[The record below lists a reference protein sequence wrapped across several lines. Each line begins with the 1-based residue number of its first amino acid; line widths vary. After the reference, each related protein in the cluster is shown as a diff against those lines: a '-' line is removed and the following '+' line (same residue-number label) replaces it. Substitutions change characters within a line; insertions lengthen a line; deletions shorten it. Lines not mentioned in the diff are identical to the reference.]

1 MNLDSSPEV
10 IATATADSSAPSS
23 YPHTESHA
31 SEGQVLPDPD
41 PHRDL
46 DLDPEQEAAR
56 LAAERAEA
64 ERLAA
69 EQTKAEAEAQAAAER
84 EARLQRLMQ
93 RIAKHADFASM
104 KDSTRLLQKIARSET
119 AHARAL
125 SGAISDDVAMTAKLL
140 RLVNAAFYSSAGGGN
155 ITSLQRAV
163 ALMGFQTIGMVANSL
178 MLFERLPKG
187 ADGNRLR
194 QEFGRAQLAALL
206 AHQFCNSSKQLDGAY
221 LIALFQ
227 NLGGMLAGLHF
238 AEDMEAIEAELHA
251 KGLEEG
257 GLEWQAMREQLARE
271 QWGQGL
277 EEIAVEVARQW
288 GWPESVRVGMRT
300 LRPSNLERACSPEE
314 YQRVLCTAAN
324 TLAAQLLKLPH
335 SGTPEER
342 AEARKACVERFA
354 AELAVPLSLD
364 PEPLPEAVESVKQV
378 WDDLAKTLGFGPVVA
393 APGQAKPKPSDPK
406 ASQVQKPLAG
416 VAAQAPAMAARP
428 APPAAPTAPR
438 PAASNPAMAEALSS
452 ALEQLSE
459 MVLSGAAPGQLLQ
472 LCMKQMHAALNLQR
486 VIVCLRDADGAYL
499 KGRLGLG
506 ERATALAPLF
516 DIPLAPPT
524 ELFGLLCSKGA
535 DTLISDSSDPVI
547 AQRLPAWH
555 RQQVRAGTFV
565 LLPLVAGGQVLGAF
579 YGDRAEAGTL
589 HISERELTLLK
600 TLRNQVV
607 MAMRFG
613 GGNGGGGGSSSK
625 A

>member
-1 MNLDSSPEV
+1 MNSETSATEALASASPDSPVAEAAV
-10 IATATADSSAPSS
+10 DLAADPA
-23 YPHTESHA
+23 
-31 SEGQVLPDPD
+31 DPAA
-41 PHRDL
+41 L
-46 DLDPEQEAAR
+46 AAAEAEAAR
-56 LAAERAEA
+56 LAAERQAAQEA
-64 ERLAA
+64 EDR
-69 EQTKAEAEAQAAAER
+69 AAAER

-104 KDSTRLLQKIARSET
+104 KDSTRLLQKIARSEN

-140 RLVNAAFYSSAGGGN
+140 RLVNAAFYSSAGGGS

-238 AEDMEAIEAELHA
+238 ADDMEAIEAALQARELA
-251 KGLEEG
+251 EG
-257 GLEWQAMREQLARE
+257 SLAWQEGREKLARE

-277 EEIAVEVARQW
+277 EDIAIEVARQW
-288 GWPESVRVGMRT
+288 GWPESVRMGMRT

-324 TLAAQLLKLPH
+324 DLAAQLLKLPH
-335 SGTPEER
+335 SGSPEER

-354 AELAVPLSLD
+354 AELAVPLGLD
-364 PEPLPEAVESVKQV
+364 PEPMPEAVESVKQV
-378 WDDLAKTLGFGPVVA
+378 WDDLAQTLGFGAVVA
-393 APGQAKPKPSDPK
+393 APAAAGKSSSSSKPAKPGDLATPANK
-406 ASQVQKPLAG
+406 A
-416 VAAQAPAMAARP
+416 APA
-428 APPAAPTAPR
+428 PAAAAPR
-438 PAASNPAMAEALSS
+438 PAARPAAANPAMAEALSS

-472 LCMKQMHAALNLQR
+472 LCMKQMHEALNLQR
-486 VIVCLRDADGAYL
+486 VIVCLRDASHGGSYL
-499 KGRLGLG
+499 KGRMGLG
-506 ERATALAPLF
+506 ERATVLAPLF

-535 DTLISDSSDPVI
+535 DTLISDTADPVI

-565 LLPLVAGGQVLGAF
+565 LLPMVAGGQVLGTF

-613 GGNGGGGGSSSK
+613 GGKG
-625 A
+625 

>member
-1 MNLDSSPEV
+1 MKQGL
-10 IATATADSSAPSS
+10 SSAATRKTMNPETSA
-23 YPHTESHA
+23 TEAVA
-31 SEGQVLPDPD
+31 SASPDVPMAEDAAAD
-41 PHRDL
+41 PAAIAAA
-46 DLDPEQEAAR
+46 EAEAAR
-56 LAAERAEA
+56 LAAERQAAQEA
-64 ERLAA
+64 EDR
-69 EQTKAEAEAQAAAER
+69 AAAER

-93 RIAKHADFASM
+93 RIAQHADFASM

-140 RLVNAAFYSSAGGGN
+140 RLVNAAFYSAAGGGT

-238 AEDMEAIEAELHA
+238 AEDMAAIEAALQAGELV
-251 KGLEEG
+251 EG
-257 GLEWQAMREQLARE
+257 GLAWQEGREKLARE
-271 QWGQGL
+271 RWGQGL
-277 EEIAVEVARQW
+277 EDIAIEVARQW
-288 GWPESVRVGMRT
+288 GWPESVRMGMRT
-300 LRPSNLERACSPEE
+300 LRPSNLERACSSEE

-324 TLAAQLLKLPH
+324 DLAAQLLKLPH

-378 WDDLAKTLGFGPVVA
+378 WDDLAKTLGFGPAVTAPATA
-393 APGQAKPKPSDPK
+393 AKSAKAAEGAQGK
-406 ASQVQKPLAG
+406 
-416 VAAQAPAMAARP
+416 AAQRTHAPTPSATATRQASR
-428 APPAAPTAPR
+428 PAAPSPQ
-438 PAASNPAMAEALSS
+438 MAEALSS

-472 LCMKQMHAALNLQR
+472 LCMKQMHEALSLQR
-486 VIVCLRDADGAYL
+486 VIVCLRDASHGGSYL
-499 KGRLGLG
+499 KGRMGLG
-506 ERATALAPLF
+506 ERATVLAPLF

-535 DTLISDSSDPVI
+535 DTLISDTSDPVI

-565 LLPLVAGGQVLGAF
+565 LLPMVAGGQVLGAF

-613 GGNGGGGGSSSK
+613 GGSGGGKG
-625 A
+625 